1 MHRKWKKRTARAAMI
16 KKGVEKKK
24 EDKNKKKR
32 KKRGHLALD
41 LSWFG
46 MCSSQI

>member
-1 MHRKWKKRTARAAMI
+1 MHRNWKKRIERAAMI
-16 KKGVEKKK
+16 KKGVEKQK

-46 MCSSQI
+46 TCSSHI